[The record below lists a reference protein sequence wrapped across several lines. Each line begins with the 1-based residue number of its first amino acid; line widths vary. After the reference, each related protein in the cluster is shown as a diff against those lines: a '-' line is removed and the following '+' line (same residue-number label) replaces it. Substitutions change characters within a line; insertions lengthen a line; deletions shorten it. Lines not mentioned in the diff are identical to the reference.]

1 MKKLNSYHIFGAA
14 LTGMALIVIA
24 LLMTSCTEPD
34 EPTPAIVSLHCL
46 QDSIMPGQ
54 TCYFQ
59 ASFGDTLNGE
69 TLVDVDTTFIIA
81 ATGKAP
87 RDLKCDISGKY
98 CKLFCYYIDGGYRFL
113 PCRFTITKGGVCL
126 LDKCTNGLI
135 VPIWID

>member
-14 LTGMALIVIA
+14 VSGVILLI
-24 LLMTSCTEPD
+24 LFLTSCVKD
-34 EPTPAIVSLHCL
+34 EVQPVSTSLEMYCL
-46 QDSIMPGQ
+46 QDSLIPGQ
-54 TCYFQ
+54 ICYFN

-69 TLVDVDTTFIIA
+69 ALVDVDTTFIIA

-98 CKLFCYYIDGGYRFL
+98 CKLFCYYIDGGYRLL